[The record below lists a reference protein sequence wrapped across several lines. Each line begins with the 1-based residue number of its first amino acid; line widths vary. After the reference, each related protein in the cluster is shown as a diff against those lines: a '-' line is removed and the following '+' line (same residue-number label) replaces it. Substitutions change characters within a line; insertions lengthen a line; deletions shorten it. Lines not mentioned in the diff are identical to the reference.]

1 MKKTIPTLSEA
12 TKIVYRTH
20 YSGTDSAKNFL
31 TAMNHNIQAIGD
43 LPVNKITT
51 PVINKMMDYLLIK
64 LKNSRAVVNTKRG
77 YLKIVLERMIDDGH
91 IKEVKLPKR
100 HRVKKQKVEYL
111 TQDME
116 EELLSYIRDKSFGED
131 KEIYHQAFYIIS
143 CLIDLGCRV
152 SELLGLEKRYVD
164 FDNNQI
170 NFNERKNDNAVAVPM
185 TNRVK
190 EYMKLYCYDKKDF
203 DRVFNLSYD
212 KLNSIWQEARRDL
225 GYKDKKFYTIHLC
238 RHTCASRLVQ
248 RGVPILLV
256 KDWLGHED
264 IKTTMIYAHLLPKA
278 LHSVVDVLN
287 DSDNKSQDI
296 FTPDTKKAIKYIN
309 SMHSTK
315 LFIDR
320 RS

>member
-77 YLKIVLERMIDDGH
+77 YLKIVLERMIDDGY

-100 HRVKKQKVEYL
+100 HRVKKRKVEYL
-111 TQDME
+111 TEDME
-116 EELLSYIRDKSFGED
+116 KELLNYLKDQSLIEEKKHIYIESHH
-131 KEIYHQAFYIIS
+131 IVS

-190 EYMKLYCYDKKDF
+190 NIMEIFCYGKKDF
-203 DRVFNLSYD
+203 DRVFNLNYD
-212 KLNSIWQEARRDL
+212 SLNFIWQEARRDL
-225 GYKDKKFYTIHLC
+225 GYKDKKFYTLHLC

-248 RGVPILLV
+248 RGCQLLLV
-256 KDWLGHED
+256 RDWLGHDD
-264 IKTTMIYAHLLPKA
+264 IKTTMIYAHLQPRA
-278 LHSVVDVLN
+278 LHSIVEVLN
-287 DSDNKSQDI
+287 
-296 FTPDTKKAIKYIN
+296 
-309 SMHSTK
+309 
-315 LFIDR
+315 
-320 RS
+320 